1 MNKAT
6 EVVISAALIGAA
18 VGVGTYFY
26 KTSSYKCKR
35 CTATYKPSFGKWIS
49 GMNLGIRKYMKC
61 PECGNWNL
69 HERIRDTEH
78 KDYLD

>member
-6 EVVISAALIGAA
+6 EVVIGAALIGAA

-49 GMNLGIRKYMKC
+49 GMNLGMRKYMKC

-69 HERIRDTEH
+69 HERVRDIDCENF
-78 KDYLD
+78 LD